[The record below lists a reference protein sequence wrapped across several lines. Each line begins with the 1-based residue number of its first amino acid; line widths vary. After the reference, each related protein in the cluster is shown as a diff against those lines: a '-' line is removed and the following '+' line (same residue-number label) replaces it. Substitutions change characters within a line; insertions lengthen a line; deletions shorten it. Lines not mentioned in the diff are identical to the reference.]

1 MNIGAIDPGASPSAT
16 SAGSE
21 TQIMGKEDFLKL
33 LLAQL
38 ENQDPLDPTDS
49 VEFTA
54 QLAQFSSLEQLGNVN
69 TNLEKLELYQASI
82 NNSQAV
88 SFIGKEIVARGNG
101 VAVAGGQPVALQ
113 FELPADAGAV
123 TLSIYDA
130 NGEFV
135 RTYDASNLNAGL
147 HSISWD
153 AKDQNGNQVT
163 DGTYRFELMAEGH
176 DGEPM
181 TVTTY
186 ANGTVSG
193 VTFSEN
199 TTYLVTDERKIPVG
213 DVIQVNQKKNTQP
226 QD

>member
-1 MNIGAIDPGASPSAT
+1 MTISAIDSTTGPSAA
-16 SAGSE
+16 SSGSE

-69 TNLEKLELYQASI
+69 ENLEKLELYQASI

-101 VAVAGGQPVALQ
+101 VTVAGGQPVALQ
-113 FELPADAGAV
+113 FDLPADAGTV

-135 RTYDASNLNAGL
+135 RTYDASNLSAGR
-147 HSISWD
+147 HSINWD
-153 AKDQNGNQVT
+153 AKDMNANQLP
-163 DGTYRFELMAEGH
+163 DGTYRFELMAEDHEGQ
-176 DGEPM
+176 PM

-186 ANGTVSG
+186 ANGTVTG
-193 VTFSEN
+193 VNFSEN

-213 DVIQVNQKKNTQP
+213 EVIQVNQRENTQL